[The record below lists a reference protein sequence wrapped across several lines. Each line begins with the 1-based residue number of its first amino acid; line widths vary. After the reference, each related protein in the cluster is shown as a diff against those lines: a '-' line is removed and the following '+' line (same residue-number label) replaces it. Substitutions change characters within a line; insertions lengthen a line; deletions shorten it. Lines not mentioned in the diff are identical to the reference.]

1 MEQGNDVG
9 FLTTQH
15 FPGGVLI
22 DFARDRM
29 QEMVEA
35 TRQALAEGAPA
46 IFEASFFEDGVF
58 VAVDVL
64 ERLDEGFRVIEVKS
78 SSSVKEQHIPDVAIQ
93 VHVLRKA
100 GLDVRE
106 AALMHLNK
114 GHRHPDQGDLF
125 VRADVMA
132 KVEAFLPE
140 VPDLIREY
148 RTILDGPDP
157 GACLGDQC
165 ARNRECPLD
174 AACWPQEP
182 DHIRKLHGVGAKT
195 ALKYMRQNV
204 HHFGD
209 LPEDAKVPA
218 PAQRQLEAW
227 EQDRMLVEPGLAAD
241 LEPFRG
247 RVGFLDFE
255 TVARA
260 IPMWE
265 GMKPWQ
271 TVTVQFSYHERQP
284 DGTYTHAEWLADGW
298 EDPQPA
304 LARALVEATRG
315 AERVAMYTT
324 FERDRI
330 RELAEAV
337 PELAAELQDL
347 EARLVDLKKVIQDN
361 VAHPDFLGSYSI
373 KDVLTPLVPEL
384 SYTDLEVSG
393 GMTASVEIARLITH
407 GHALDDDEL
416 AAKRAALLEYCK
428 LDTWAMVRLVE
439 RLEELAMEMT
449 T

>member
-1 MEQGNDVG
+1 
-9 FLTTQH
+9 
-15 FPGGVLI
+15 
-22 DFARDRM
+22 M

-64 ERLDEGFRVIEVKS
+64 EHLEEGFRVIEVKS
-78 SSSVKEQHIPDVAIQ
+78 NSSVKEEHIPDVAIQ

-114 GHRHPDQGDLF
+114 EHRHPDQGDLF
-125 VRADVMA
+125 VQTDVMA
-132 KVEAFLPE
+132 EVEAFLPE

-148 RTILDGPDP
+148 QAILDGPDP
-157 GACLGDQC
+157 GSCIGDQC

-195 ALKYMRQNV
+195 ALKYMRRNV

-209 LPEDAKVPA
+209 LPEGAKVRA
-218 PAQRQLEAW
+218 PARRQLQAW
-227 EQDRMLVEPGLAAD
+227 EQDRMLIEPGLEAD

-255 TVARA
+255 TVGRA

-384 SYTDLEVSG
+384 SYADLEVAD
-393 GMTASVEIARLITH
+393 GMAASVEIAHLIRH
-407 GHALDDDEL
+407 GHEL
-416 AAKRAALLEYCK
+416 EAEEYAAHRNALLEYCK